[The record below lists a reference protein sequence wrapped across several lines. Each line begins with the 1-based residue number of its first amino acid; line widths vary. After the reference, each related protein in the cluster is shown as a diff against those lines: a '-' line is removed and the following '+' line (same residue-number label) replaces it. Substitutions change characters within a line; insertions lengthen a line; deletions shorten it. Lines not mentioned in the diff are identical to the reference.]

1 MSFLFG
7 IPSGRHVTRDD
18 VVREVVN
25 RVRLEPASVD
35 DEVPYQIDGDVVGL
49 LPVEVNIDPQPL
61 WIRLPV
67 RS

>member
-1 MSFLFG
+1 
-7 IPSGRHVTRDD
+7 
-18 VVREVVN
+18 VREVVN

-35 DEVPYQIDGDVVGL
+35 DEVPYQIDGDVVGF